1 MWEYFLGKEMDT
13 MWMMEEVGYLVCH
26 GAQLPICIVL
36 ELASSNS
43 DVALILIQNLL
54 GLKMSEL
61 LVHQLVELLQSVL
74 IYQFIQLKH
83 IMRTWGTCLLI
94 CLNPTDIWCGEEA

>member
-13 MWMMEEVGYLVCH
+13 VWMMEEVGYLVCH

-43 DVALILIQNLL
+43 DVLHSSWY
-54 GLKMSEL
+54 KT
-61 LVHQLVELLQSVL
+61 
-74 IYQFIQLKH
+74 Y
-83 IMRTWGTCLLI
+83 
-94 CLNPTDIWCGEEA
+94 